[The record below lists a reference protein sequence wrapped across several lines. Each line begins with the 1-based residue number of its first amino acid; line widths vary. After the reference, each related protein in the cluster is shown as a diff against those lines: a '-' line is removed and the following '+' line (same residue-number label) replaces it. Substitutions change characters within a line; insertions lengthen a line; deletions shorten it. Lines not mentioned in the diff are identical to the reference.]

1 MVDLGKAKN
10 LPQKRAIAEKRRSVT
25 NMADLQELVGMLMEQ
40 NTALAEQNEMLIAQI
55 ADMQEAVSSL
65 NENV

>member
-10 LPQKRAIAEKRRSVT
+10 LPQKRAIAEKRRAVT

-40 NTALAEQNEMLIAQI
+40 NTTLAEQNEMLIAQI

>member
-10 LPQKRAIAEKRRSVT
+10 LPQKRAIAEKKRSAT
-25 NMADLQELVGMLMEQ
+25 NVADLQELVGMLMEQ
-40 NTALAEQNEMLIAQI
+40 NTALAEQNEMLITQI

>member
-10 LPQKRAIAEKRRSVT
+10 LPQKRAIAEKERSAT
-25 NMADLQELVGMLMEQ
+25 NVADLQELVGMLMEQ
-40 NTALAEQNEMLIAQI
+40 NTALAEQNEMLITQI

>member
-10 LPQKRAIAEKRRSVT
+10 LPQKRAIAEKMRSAT
-25 NMADLQELVGMLMEQ
+25 NVADLQELVGMLMEQ
-40 NTALAEQNEMLIAQI
+40 NTVVAEQNEMLITQI

>member
-1 MVDLGKAKN
+1 MVDLGKEKN
-10 LPQKRAIAEKRRSVT
+10 LPQKRAIAEKKRSVT
-25 NMADLQELVGMLMEQ
+25 NVADLQELVGMLMEQ
-40 NTALAEQNEMLIAQI
+40 NTALAEQNEMLITQI